1 MATIESNILLDQLS
15 TEIQEIIDEA
25 NLRFNDLR
33 INQLVWKPDDN
44 VWGINEVLEHVN
56 LFGRYYLVEI
66 QNKLEQANSSEKVND
81 PLFRSGFWGN
91 LITKSMGLDKNQNV
105 KIKMKTGKGY
115 DPSIDQIMNN
125 EVFKE
130 FINQHGQLL
139 NLLDSSRT
147 INLKKIKISIP
158 FFKILKLRLGDCF
171 AFMVAHNKRHLVQ
184 AKRVIEFP
192 GFPN

>member
-25 NLRFNDLR
+25 NFRFNDLR
-33 INQLVWKPDDN
+33 INQLVWKPSDN

-66 QNKLEQANSSEKVND
+66 QNKMDHANSSEKVND

-139 NLLDSSRT
+139 NLLDSSRMV
-147 INLKKIKISIP
+147 NLKKIKIPIP

-171 AFMVAHNKRHLVQ
+171 AFMVAHNKRHLIQ